1 MKPMKL
7 RLVAIL
13 TAMVMMLG
21 ILPVLAE
28 EPATPQPPT
37 MEELM
42 LALFESGKSIQT
54 DFAIKVSPKL
64 GEVIYFL
71 TKQMP
76 SEEDAAILATLVNA
90 VNKLKTTII
99 NNTNISGVVGTDQ
112 GDLFNF
118 QAAINEQTLENNI
131 TSNLLPGLALSVDP
145 AMMSKMSTA
154 GQTPDQAFAPYINA
168 FMEYI
173 NTIEAAKEKEE
184 GTYEIPGV
192 GTFNSR
198 SQREVTMHMAVN
210 FLEKLMEI
218 YNNDSAMKK
227 LVEEAASANQDLNP
241 TDESTT
247 PEDMAQELTDTLEL
261 IKSQEDQV
269 VLSAITY
276 EDGSGKSYTEMTTPE
291 GEMKNYRIEL
301 LINVPNAQNGQYSS
315 VEISAKIL
323 TKTNLPTFEDMFDIE
338 DEADQPAAEDE
349 TSQPATEEEVVTA
362 IDWQAQENDIKS
374 GFNFID
380 SLINLSFSLKR
391 EAPQV
396 NSNFGMNWLTGGI
409 TIGISYND
417 SSNMGAMTSEGSLSL
432 ALMSSEPLLTISY
445 TASPVDA
452 QPIAPVTEGAQQV
465 IISEDQ
471 TPEEADA
478 MMEQLMRVLMPALQE
493 RLIAALP
500 EEGPTILTLIEDA
513 QGQAEEE
520 MLEPEAESVEEQPE
534 AESEVEPEAEPV
546 IDPEAEPQPETE
558 QAPVTP

>member
-13 TAMVMMLG
+13 TAMVMTLG

-28 EPATPQPPT
+28 EPATSQPPT

-218 YNNDSAMKK
+218 YNNDPAMKK

-349 TSQPATEEEVVTA
+349 TSQPAAEEEVVTA

-445 TASPVDA
+445 TASPVDT

-478 MMEQLMRVLMPALQE
+478 MMEQLMSVLMPALQE

>member
-28 EPATPQPPT
+28 ELATPQPPT

-218 YNNDSAMKK
+218 YNNDPAMKK

-478 MMEQLMRVLMPALQE
+478 MMEQLMSVLMPALQE

>member
-28 EPATPQPPT
+28 ELATPQPPT

-218 YNNDSAMKK
+218 YNNDPAMKK

-349 TSQPATEEEVVTA
+349 TSQPAAEEEVVTA

-478 MMEQLMRVLMPALQE
+478 MMEQLMSVLMPALQE

-520 MLEPEAESVEEQPE
+520 MLEPEAEFVEEQPE

>member
-28 EPATPQPPT
+28 ELATPQPPT

-218 YNNDSAMKK
+218 YNNDPAMKK

-374 GFNFID
+374 GFNYID

-478 MMEQLMRVLMPALQE
+478 MMEQLMSVLMPALQE

>member
-349 TSQPATEEEVVTA
+349 TSQPAAEEEVVTA

-478 MMEQLMRVLMPALQE
+478 MMEQLMSVLMPALQE

>member
-13 TAMVMMLG
+13 TAMVMTLG

-28 EPATPQPPT
+28 EPATSQPPT

-218 YNNDSAMKK
+218 YNNDPAMKK
-227 LVEEAASANQDLNP
+227 LVEEAASANQYLNP

-349 TSQPATEEEVVTA
+349 TSQPAAEEEVVTA

-445 TASPVDA
+445 TASPVDT

-478 MMEQLMRVLMPALQE
+478 MMEQLMSVLMPALQE

>member
-13 TAMVMMLG
+13 TAMVMTLG

-218 YNNDSAMKK
+218 YNNDPAMKK

-349 TSQPATEEEVVTA
+349 TSQPATEEKVVTA

-478 MMEQLMRVLMPALQE
+478 MMEQLMSVLMPALQE

>member
-13 TAMVMMLG
+13 TAMVMMLS

-218 YNNDSAMKK
+218 YNNDPAMKK

-349 TSQPATEEEVVTA
+349 TSQPAAEEEVVTA

-478 MMEQLMRVLMPALQE
+478 MMEQLMSVLMPALQE

>member
-13 TAMVMMLG
+13 TAMVMTLG

-28 EPATPQPPT
+28 EPATSQPPT

-218 YNNDSAMKK
+218 YNNDPAIKK

-301 LINVPNAQNGQYSS
+301 LINVPNAQNGQYNS

-349 TSQPATEEEVVTA
+349 TSQPAAEEEVVTA

-478 MMEQLMRVLMPALQE
+478 MMEQLMSVLMPALQE

>member
-28 EPATPQPPT
+28 ELATPQPPT

-218 YNNDSAMKK
+218 YNNDPAMKK

-374 GFNFID
+374 GFNYID

-478 MMEQLMRVLMPALQE
+478 MMEQLMSVLMPALQE

-520 MLEPEAESVEEQPE
+520 MLEPEAEFVEEQPE

>member
-478 MMEQLMRVLMPALQE
+478 MMEQLMSVLMPALQE

>member
-13 TAMVMMLG
+13 TAMVMTLG

-28 EPATPQPPT
+28 EPATSQPPT

-218 YNNDSAMKK
+218 YNNDPAMKK

-349 TSQPATEEEVVTA
+349 TSQPAAEEEVVTA

-478 MMEQLMRVLMPALQE
+478 MMEQLMSVLMPALQE